1 MKVWQIF
8 KEYAWLLCILLSVA
22 CFYFYNKPPEIIYK
36 SAVNIDNGELTVK
49 DIKRPQITLDSSIKE
64 QAKVQVIE
72 KKDETEADL
81 NIKDNYKFKANIM
94 VKRLKLFLILKR
106 ILSLKK
112 MLLI

>member
-81 NIKDNYKFKANIM
+81 NIKDNYKFKANING
-94 VKRLKLFLILKR
+94 KEI
-106 ILSLKK
+106 
-112 MLLI
+112 